1 MLLSD
6 GKLNTFRANGHK
18 RVRPRIL
25 AQMRETSHPF
35 SVSDGGQKEMFT
47 EELSKYLSTVL

>member
-1 MLLSD
+1 LSD